1 MLSAEHFVWAK
12 KLLRILYVTF
22 LVYLIL
28 GRSKPTFF
36 MLISFFFEML
46 NVLRD
51 GTSNLKHRYLL
62 HMRILIFYINLELIF
77 KFIRKKSAKIKL
89 TETTKLGLYLTSLGK
104 KFMIFCRF
112 YICFLFVKAVYKIC
126 KHIFQYHISL
136 QQQQHL
142 QFLWSQIS
150 FCVMTKVTDSFQ
162 K

>member
-1 MLSAEHFVWAK
+1 MLSAEHFVWGK

-22 LVYLIL
+22 LVYFIL

-62 HMRILIFYINLELIF
+62 HMGILMFYINLELIF

-89 TETTKLGLYLTSLGK
+89 TETIKLGLYLTSLGK

-112 YICFLFVKAVYKIC
+112 YIYVLFVLFVKAVYYLC
-126 KHIFQYHISL
+126 SIFVWAAQRL
-136 QQQQHL
+136 L